1 VAETKRPA
9 LLRPGA
15 DLVDFFSRVGRARR
29 RALLVDYDGTLAPLT
44 ADRRH
49 AEPWEGFRAAL
60 ANIALAPRPTAVW
73 IVSGRTVGDL
83 ARLVR
88 LDHVADLWGSHGLER
103 RSRQGCWSGPA
114 PERDASSFLDEVAA
128 SLAHQGA
135 AALLERKV
143 YGIAIHER
151 GADAAVWMA
160 AREAMEKRFAPR
172 AAAFGLELLPFD
184 GGLEL
189 RPRAFH
195 KGQVVDRAFAEL
207 GEGAVVAYLGDD
219 RTDEDAFEAL
229 KDRPAGLGVL
239 VRAEPRPTQARA
251 WLRPPEEVLRFL
263 SDWNAACSREVP

>member
-1 VAETKRPA
+1 MERPA

-15 DLVDFFSRVGRARR
+15 DLADFFASVGRARR
-29 RALLVDYDGTLAPLT
+29 RALLLDYDGTLAPLT

-49 AEPWEGFRAAL
+49 AEPWEGIRAAL
-60 ANIALAPRPTAVW
+60 ADLTLTFKPTAVW

-83 ARLVR
+83 ARLAR

-114 PERDASSFLDEVAA
+114 PERDASSFLDEVNAT
-128 SLAHQGA
+128 LAREGA

-143 YGIAIHER
+143 YGVAIHER
-151 GADAAVWMA
+151 GADPATWTA
-160 AREAMEKRFAPR
+160 AREALETRFAPR
-172 AAAFGLELLPFD
+172 AELLDLELLPFD

-189 RPRAFH
+189 RPRTFH

-219 RTDEDAFEAL
+219 RTDEDAFAAL
-229 KDRPAGLGVL
+229 RGRHEGLGVL

-251 WLRPPEEVLRFL
+251 WLRPPEEVLQFL
-263 SDWNAACSREVP
+263 SDWNAACSPEAR

>member
-1 VAETKRPA
+1 MERPA

-15 DLVDFFSRVGRARR
+15 DLAGFFAGVGHARR

-49 AEPWEGFRAAL
+49 AEPWEGIRAAL
-60 ANIALAPRPTAVW
+60 VKVAHASRPTVLW
-73 IVSGRTVGDL
+73 IVSGRTVSDL
-83 ARLVR
+83 ARLAR

-114 PERDASSFLDEVAA
+114 PERDAASFLDEVNAV
-128 SLAHQGA
+128 LVREGA

-143 YGIAIHER
+143 YGVAIHER
-151 GADAAVWMA
+151 GADPAVWA
-160 AREAMEKRFAPR
+160 VARDVLERRFSARAEAL
-172 AAAFGLELLPFD
+172 GLELLPFD

-195 KGQVVDRAFAEL
+195 KGQVVQRAFAEL

-219 RTDEDAFEAL
+219 RTDEDAFAAL
-229 KDRPAGLGVL
+229 EDRPEGLGVL
-239 VRAEPRPTQARA
+239 VRAEPRPTRARA
-251 WLRPPEEVLRFL
+251 WLRPPEEVLAFL
-263 SDWNAACSREVP
+263 QEWNTACSQGAA